1 MTRKRYEIWV
11 ADETGK
17 LEKVAEAETRE
28 KVNVLLGE
36 LEYRDWIPRTSAFI
50 VEVITDGGEGGEE

>member
-1 MTRKRYEIWV
+1 MTRRKYEIWIS
-11 ADETGK
+11 DETGR

-50 VEVITDGGEGGEE
+50 VEVMMDGREGGEE

>member
-1 MTRKRYEIWV
+1 MTRRKYEIWV

-50 VEVITDGGEGGEE
+50 VEVVTDGREGGEE